1 MSAGERCFFVLS
13 EILELIL
20 HLATQILMDD
30 LRADALKKVHLVKTK
45 SIEFVS
51 GGKNKYITENLP
63 EKELTRIWGGDRRL
77 SLFSYTIETINLLL
91 LPMIHTR

>member
-1 MSAGERCFFVLS
+1 ME
-13 EILELIL
+13 
-20 HLATQILMDD
+20 D
-30 LRADALKKVHLVKTK
+30 LRADALKKVHLVKAK

-91 LPMIHTR
+91 LPMIRTR